1 MKSFHYDI
9 VDSTNT
15 IAKQLLDKYDE
26 VIVTADKQSSGR
38 GRNGHTWV
46 SGDATDIIFTY
57 GTNFKSGLNVKPI
70 FFQAC
75 AALAVQAFLFEIF
88 PNTVKIAL
96 KYPNDVH
103 IDHDEKSGK
112 ISGSLIEVEYIGK
125 DIRSIIVGI
134 GININ
139 STSFSV
145 NSQNQTMT
153 VSDVLMRK
161 MDLDKV
167 YELFTKHFLSSIRQT
182 PEEIFARWVREL
194 RIIGKS
200 VYHVQSGN
208 NFTVQSIN
216 EDGLLVCTNETE
228 QITLYSGDSFRY
240 DLF

>member
-15 IAKQLLDKYDE
+15 IAKQLLNEYDE

-38 GRNGHTWV
+38 GRNGHMWL
-46 SGDATDIIFTY
+46 SGDATDIIFSY
-57 GTNFKSGLNVKPI
+57 ALNIQPGLNIKPI
-70 FFQAC
+70 VFQAC

-96 KYPNDVH
+96 KYPNDVY
-103 IDHDEKSGK
+103 IEFLEKSGK

-139 STSFSV
+139 STSFSL
-145 NSQNQTMT
+145 SSHSHTMT
-153 VSDVLMRK
+153 VSDVLMKKIDLEK
-161 MDLDKV
+161 MYV
-167 YELFTKHFLSSIRQT
+167 LFTQHFLSCLGQSS
-182 PEEIFARWVREL
+182 EDIFSRWAREL
-194 RIIGKS
+194 QIIGKS
-200 VYHVQSGN
+200 IYHVQSGKY
-208 NFTVQSIN
+208 FTVQSIN
-216 EDGLLVCTNETE
+216 DDGFIVCTDGTE
-228 QITLYSGDSFRY
+228 QITLFSGDSFRY

>member
-15 IAKQLLDKYDE
+15 IAKLLLEKYDE

-57 GTNFKSGLNVKPI
+57 GTNLKPGLNVKPI

-88 PNTVKIAL
+88 PDTVKIAL

-103 IDHDEKSGK
+103 INHDERSGK

-139 STSFSV
+139 STSFSL
-145 NSQNQTMT
+145 NSQSQTMT
-153 VSDVLMRK
+153 VSDVLMKKIDLEK
-161 MDLDKV
+161 M
-167 YELFTKHFLSSIRQT
+167 YELFTQYFLSCLGQSS
-182 PEEIFARWVREL
+182 EDIFTRWVREL
-194 RIIGKS
+194 QIIGRS
-200 VYHVQSGN
+200 IYHVQSGKY
-208 NFTVQSIN
+208 FTVQSIN
-216 EDGLLVCTNETE
+216 NDGFIVCTNANE
-228 QITLYSGDSFRY
+228 QITLFSGDSFRY